1 MLIFIM
7 NLLKIMVNLILKKT
21 LFDSTKNNNNKID
34 MINKR
39 TLKKYILLLIFM
51 ALIWYIIKIFQ
62 NIKFF
67 VALILIQIKF
77 SNWIKHNIIEIS
89 KTIKNFI
96 HDDTYIII
104 IKL

>member
-51 ALIWYIIKIFQ
+51 ALI
-62 NIKFF
+62 
-67 VALILIQIKF
+67 
-77 SNWIKHNIIEIS
+77 
-89 KTIKNFI
+89 
-96 HDDTYIII
+96 
-104 IKL
+104 